1 MKDQIRKILAK
12 GKREDYSNKDKE
24 EMYALFYQ
32 PGKEYEIKDILL
44 EDLMSENNYDQQP
57 SDFKHLFIA
66 TWAAILKKKK
76 KKKNN
81 LRHLNNISKI
91 AAAITIGLFIG
102 LFLNSSKKKKPEPIY
117 YSALAP
123 KGSVSQMILPDSSV
137 IYLNADSKIKYS
149 YNGRDG
155 IREVYLEGE
164 AWFDVQKNDKK
175 PFLVRTPF
183 YNINVTGTQFNVKA
197 YESDNSITTTLEEG
211 KIILQSTDNFK
222 LAEDVIVDPGEQAIL
237 RKDSKELTIKKV
249 NTKWFTSWKDNR
261 LIFVNMNLK
270 DLVILLERKYG
281 VDIEVKNKDILDLH
295 FDGTIK
301 NESIMEFLDIIQ
313 NALPIHYKIVGQKI
327 EITNSN

>member
-1 MKDQIRKILAK
+1 MKDRIRSILLK
-12 GKREDYSNKDKE
+12 GKRKDNSSKDKE

-44 EDLMSENNYDQQP
+44 EDLMSENAGDQQP
-57 SDFKHLFIA
+57 SDFRNLFIS

-76 KKKNN
+76 KKRKN
-81 LRHLNNISKI
+81 LRYLNSISKI

-102 LFLNSSKKKKPEPIY
+102 LFLNSSKERKIEPVY
-117 YSALAP
+117 YTAHAP
-123 KGSVSQMILPDSSV
+123 KGSVSQMVLPDSSV

-149 YNGRDG
+149 FNGKDG

-164 AWFDVQKNDKK
+164 AWFDVQKNEEK
-175 PFLVRTPF
+175 PFLVCTPF

-222 LAEDVIVDPGEQAIL
+222 LAEEVIIDPGEQAIL
-237 RKDSKELTIKKV
+237 EKDSKELTIKKV

-281 VDIEVKNKDILDLH
+281 VDIEVRNKEILDLH

-313 NALPIHYKIVGQKI
+313 NALPIHYDIVGQKI
-327 EITNSN
+327 EITNKN